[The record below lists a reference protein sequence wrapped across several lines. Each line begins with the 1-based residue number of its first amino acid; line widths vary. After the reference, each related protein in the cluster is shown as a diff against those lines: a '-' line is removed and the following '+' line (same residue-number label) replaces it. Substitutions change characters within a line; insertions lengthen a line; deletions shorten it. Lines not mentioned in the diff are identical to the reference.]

1 MSSSRDGGHYAEL
14 YRGVGDPPGHTG
26 SRVTTGRSR
35 CASRKCGSVEAGLLR
50 CRSRRYRSVMVAT
63 PTPIVYDPY
72 DYAIDANPHPVWK
85 RLRDEAPCYYNE
97 HHDFYALSRFDD
109 VLAAHLDPAT
119 FSSAHTTVLEMMEP
133 EPNAFVQSMMI
144 FMDPPAHTRYRKL
157 VSRAF
162 TPRHMSSLEPRI
174 RTLAA
179 RFLDD
184 FVGAGSFDYVGDFG
198 ARLPVMVISALLGA
212 PEEDEEQLREWTDAT
227 LHIDPGE
234 MMGAPANDLR
244 RELHDYWQA
253 HIDERRR
260 QPRDDI
266 MSELMTAE
274 LEEADGSTRL
284 LTDDEIHGFMGL
296 ISGAGNETV
305 ARFLGWSAVGLDQFP
320 DQRAKLAANPALI
333 PNAVE
338 EILRWEAPSA
348 IQGRWVTRDVE
359 FHDTPIAAGSKLAL
373 LTGAADRDE
382 RMWADPDGID
392 VERDL
397 SRHVAFGYGIHFCLG
412 AALARLEGRIAL
424 EETFKRFPTWSIDA
438 AGCEMVHTSTVRGYA
453 KVPIVV

>member
-1 MSSSRDGGHYAEL
+1 
-14 YRGVGDPPGHTG
+14 
-26 SRVTTGRSR
+26 
-35 CASRKCGSVEAGLLR
+35 
-50 CRSRRYRSVMVAT
+50 MVAA
-63 PTPIVYDPY
+63 PLLYDPY
-72 DYAIDANPHPVWK
+72 DYTIDANPHPVWK
-85 RLRDEAPCYYNE
+85 RLRDEAPVYYNPE
-97 HHDFYALSRFDD
+97 HDFFALSRFDD
-109 VLAAHLDPAT
+109 VLAAHLDAAT
-119 FSSAHTTVLEMMEP
+119 FSSAHTTVLEMMQP
-133 EPNAFVQSMMI
+133 DTDPFMQSMMI
-144 FMDPPAHTRYRKL
+144 FMDPPSHTRYRKL

-162 TPRHMSSLEPRI
+162 TPRHMSALEPRI
-174 RTLAA
+174 RALAA

-184 FVGAGSFDYVGDFG
+184 FTDAGSFDYVADFG

-227 LHIDPGE
+227 LHIEPGE
-234 MMGAPANDLR
+234 IMGSRATDLFAN
-244 RELHDYWQA
+244 LHNYWQA

-260 QPRDDI
+260 QPREDI
-266 MSELMTAE
+266 LSELMTAE
-274 LEEADGSTRL
+274 LDEEDGSTRL
-284 LTDDEIHGFMGL
+284 LTDAEIHGFMGL

-320 DQRAKLAANPALI
+320 AERTKLAANPALI

-359 FHDTPIAAGSKLAL
+359 FHGTVIPAGSKSAL

-382 RMWADPDGID
+382 RMWDDPDSIQ

-424 EETFKRFPTWSIDA
+424 EETFKRFPTWSVDIDQ
-438 AGCEMVHTSTVRGYA
+438 CEMVHTSTVRGYA
-453 KVPIVV
+453 KVPISF